1 MLRSVVERVVRVNPV
16 VVLVDFTSAAIHH
29 NVLIVIILR
38 RNMRAHQHAHICGIS
53 LRRLI
58 ELASM
63 KAACRCASNA

>member
-38 RNMRAHQHAHICGIS
+38 RNMRAH
-53 LRRLI
+53 
-58 ELASM
+58 
-63 KAACRCASNA
+63 